1 MGVSVGVV
9 VGVSVGVCF
18 GRGRPRAK
26 TWKAEKGDCF
36 CLAKQLSFFLDI
48 RAGL

>member
-1 MGVSVGVV
+1 MSAGVV
-9 VGVSVGVCF
+9 VGVSVGGVL
-18 GRGRPRAK
+18 GVTNHVQNVESK
-26 TWKAEKGDCF
+26 NKVDYF